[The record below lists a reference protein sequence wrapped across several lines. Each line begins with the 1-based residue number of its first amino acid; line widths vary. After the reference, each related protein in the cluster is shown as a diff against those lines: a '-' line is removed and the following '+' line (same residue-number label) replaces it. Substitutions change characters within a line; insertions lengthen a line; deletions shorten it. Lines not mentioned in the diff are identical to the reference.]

1 MNRKVILIL
10 CDGMRPDAMENLPYV
25 KEFMKKSAYTMK
37 AETVFPSVTLPCHMS
52 LFLGVPPERHGITT
66 NLYMPPVRPVN
77 GIIEQLKVAKKTSA
91 VFFDWEQL
99 RDLWRPGNITYSR
112 FEAGHTAE
120 IAAKNTDDAIRY
132 ISENSPDFVFL
143 YIGYPDGAGHDFGWM
158 TDEYMESVRASWEQI
173 ARVVEKFEGEYTF
186 IITADH
192 GGHDRI
198 HGTEM
203 PEDMIIPF
211 MAMGP
216 DFVPGEIKGQ
226 VNIMDIT
233 PTIARLTGVDCADEW
248 EGKSL
253 I

>member
-10 CDGMRPDAMENLPYV
+10 ADGMRPDAMEDLPYV

-37 AETVFPSVTLPCHMS
+37 MKTVFPSVTLPCHMS

-77 GIIEQLKVAKKTSA
+77 GIFEQIHIAKKTTA
-91 VFFDWEQL
+91 AFYDWEQL

-120 IAAKNTDDAIRY
+120 IAARNTDDAIRY

-143 YIGYPDGAGHDFGWM
+143 YIGYPDGAGHNYGWM
-158 TDEYMESVRASWEQI
+158 TPEYIESVKVSWENI
-173 ARVVEKFEGEYTF
+173 ARIVGRFEEEYTF

-203 PEDMIIPF
+203 PEDMTIPF

-216 DFVPGEIKGQ
+216 DFTPGEIREE

-233 PTIARLTGVDCADEW
+233 PTVVKLVGADAADEW
-248 EGKSL
+248 EGKCL